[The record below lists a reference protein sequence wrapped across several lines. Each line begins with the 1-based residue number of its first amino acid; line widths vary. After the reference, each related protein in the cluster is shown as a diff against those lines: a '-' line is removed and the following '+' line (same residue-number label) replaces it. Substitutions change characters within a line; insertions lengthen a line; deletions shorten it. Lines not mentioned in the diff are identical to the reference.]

1 MCHRRRAGS
10 RGKRVTNK
18 GRNIVAALVMVMTV
32 HATGQAQAAEAKYP
46 QRPVRMMV
54 SYPPGGPSD
63 LTARLVAPRLTEAL
77 GQQVV
82 VDNRGGAGGTLA
94 VMLLTQ
100 SASDGHNLLMSAGGE
115 IVIAPNLRQKLPY
128 DPTKDIRP
136 VSRVGASQLVLVVH
150 PSVPAKSVKDM
161 IALAKAKPGTLNF
174 ASAGS
179 GSTAHLA
186 GEQFKHLANIDIVH
200 IPYKGAGPAL
210 AELMAGQVQMLI
222 SAYSSAFAHIQ
233 AGKLRALG
241 VTGTRRLASA
251 PELPTIAETLPGYEV
266 LSWYGLHAPKG
277 TPPAIV
283 ARLHRE
289 LSTIVRKPEISER
302 LAALG
307 IEPEG
312 NSPEEF
318 LAQIKAEIAAWGK
331 VITAAKLP
339 KE

>member
-1 MCHRRRAGS
+1 MTIFS
-10 RGKRVTNK
+10 RCFF
-18 GRNIVAALVMVMTV
+18 AALLALAMA
-32 HATGQAQAAEAKYP
+32 HAAGDALAAETKYP
-46 QRPVRMMV
+46 QRPVRMLV

-63 LTARLVAPRLTEAL
+63 LTARLVAPHLTAVL
-77 GQQVV
+77 GQQVII
-82 VDNRGGAGGTLA
+82 DNRGGAGGTLA
-94 VMLLTQ
+94 VTLLTQ
-100 SASDGHNLLMSAGGE
+100 SAADGHTLLMSAGGE
-115 IVIAPNLRQKLPY
+115 IVIAPNLRLKLPY

-136 VSRVGASQLVLVVH
+136 VSRVGSSQLVLVVH
-150 PSVPAKSVKDM
+150 PSVAAKAVKDV
-161 IALAKAKPGTLNF
+161 IALAKAKPGSINF
-174 ASAGS
+174 ASAGT

-186 GEQFKHLANIDIVH
+186 GEQFKYLAGIDIVH
-200 IPYKGAGPAL
+200 VPYKGAGPAL

-241 VTGTRRLASA
+241 VTGTKRLASA
-251 PELPTIAETLPGYEV
+251 PDLPTIAETLPGYEV

-277 TPPAIV
+277 TAPAIV
-283 ARLHRE
+283 SRLHRE
-289 LSTIVRKPEISER
+289 LATIVRKPEISER

-312 NSPEEF
+312 NSPDEF
-318 LAQIKAEIAAWGK
+318 LAQIKTEIAAWGK

>member
-1 MCHRRRAGS
+1 MA
-10 RGKRVTNK
+10 
-18 GRNIVAALVMVMTV
+18 NIGWKFVAVLVVVMTV
-32 HATGQAQAAEAKYP
+32 HAAGHAQAAESKYP

-63 LTARLVAPRLTEAL
+63 LTARLVAPHLTEVL
-77 GQQVV
+77 GQQII

-94 VMLLTQ
+94 VALLTQ
-100 SASDGHNLLMSAGGE
+100 AAPDGHTLLMSAGGE
-115 IVIAPNLRQKLPY
+115 IVIAPNLRLKLPY

-150 PSVPAKSVKDM
+150 PAVAAKSVKDM
-161 IALAKAKPGTLNF
+161 IALAKARPGALNF
-174 ASAGS
+174 ASAGA

-186 GEQFKHLANIDIVH
+186 GEQFKYLAGIDIVH
-200 IPYKGAGPAL
+200 VPYKGAGPAL
-210 AELMAGQVQMLI
+210 AELMAGQVHMLI
-222 SAYSSAFAHIQ
+222 SAYSSAFAHIK

-266 LSWYGLHAPKG
+266 LSWYGLHVPRG

-283 ARLHRE
+283 GRLHRE
-289 LSTIVRKPEISER
+289 LATIVRKPEISER

-312 NSPEEF
+312 NSPDEF